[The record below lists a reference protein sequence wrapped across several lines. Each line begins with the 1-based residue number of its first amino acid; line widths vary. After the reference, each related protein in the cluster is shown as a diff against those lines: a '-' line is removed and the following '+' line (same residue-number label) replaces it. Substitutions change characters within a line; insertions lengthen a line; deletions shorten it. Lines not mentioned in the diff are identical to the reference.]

1 MLRMIG
7 TLITRI
13 TRIFTDF
20 TLFGFLI
27 NFVKANNKGI
37 IFIQTKDTHKNC
49 RTFGTKKSVK
59 IRVIRIIRVPILRNM
74 SG

>member
-27 NFVKANNKGI
+27 NFVKANNKGT

-49 RTFGTKKSVK
+49 KTFGTKK
-59 IRVIRIIRVPILRNM
+59 IRENPPYPHHPRSYPT
-74 SG
+74 